1 MSKTEMATIL
11 GGLAMVCGT
20 VVSCFYISR
29 KDNMKIVN
37 KIYEPVNRLVDICD
51 RYVEHDLKVE
61 DDFRKD
67 MNEK

>member
-11 GGLAMVCGT
+11 GGLGMVCGT
-20 VVSCFYISR
+20 VVSCFYITR
-29 KDNMKIVN
+29 KDNMKIVE

-51 RYVEHDLKVE
+51 KYVSHDLKE
-61 DDFRKD
+61 DEEFEKI

>member
-11 GGLAMVCGT
+11 GGLGMVCGT

-51 RYVEHDLKVE
+51 KYVSHDLKE
-61 DDFRKD
+61 DEEFEKI